1 MEIPVSYT
9 AIISGLCG
17 SLLFFAGVWWLLARD
32 SWLGTLVLA
41 GGAAFVS
48 YLWGHVLVGRG
59 PGLILSSAGLSVRR
73 GLGDIA
79 YLPWSEA
86 TTVELKSAMAQLLV
100 IGMRNPESFMAD
112 VRGYRGWVMRR
123 NHRKFGTPFTIA
135 IVLLKWNHILLLQ
148 TVATYRCRYGT
159 A

>member
-1 MEIPVSYT
+1 MSFGEYPSTKVGRPYRSAQFAVDEQHADREGLEFTRDRVEIPLSYA
-9 AIISGLCG
+9 AIISGRILI
-17 SLLFFAGVWWLLARD
+17 
-32 SWLGTLVLA
+32 
-41 GGAAFVS
+41 
-48 YLWGHVLVGRG
+48 GRG

-86 TTVELKSAMAQLLV
+86 TTVELKSAMVQLLV
-100 IGMRNPESFMAD
+100 IGMRDPEKSVSH

-123 NHRKFGTPFTIA
+123 NLRRFGTPFTIA
-135 IVLLKWNHILLLQ
+135 ISLLKWDTLRLLQ

-159 A
+159 S